1 MGSNPD
7 EPLTHED
14 EITVLITGFGVG
26 LSLTSRVPGR
36 TIHQHTKSCSVQLL
50 ATPEPANI
58 GHPLAFPSPVSR
70 ESFLGDREVSTTLPP
85 PTGIANS

>member
-36 TIHQHTKSCSVQLL
+36 TIHQPTKILLCATVGHTRTS
-50 ATPEPANI
+50 
-58 GHPLAFPSPVSR
+58 
-70 ESFLGDREVSTTLPP
+70 
-85 PTGIANS
+85 